1 MVVRGLTWHMSYS
14 ASTRYAS
21 RVLQR
26 ASDPTGSRNVTDHRI
41 FNEIK
46 YSMPFPVR
54 FSLGPFRSIFYAF
67 RSYSE
72 KLISCWAQMMFSWT
86 LFGLLNDK

>member
-1 MVVRGLTWHMSYS
+1 MTNEKVE
-14 ASTRYAS
+14 TRIS
-21 RVLQR
+21 SVLQR
-26 ASDPTGSRNVTDHRI
+26 SSDATGSRNITDHRI

-46 YSMPFPVR
+46 YSTAFPVR

-72 KLISCWAQMMFSWT
+72 KLISCWAQKIFSSIKY
-86 LFGLLNDK
+86 LLQKL